1 MKLRCSPVGRCSCW
15 TAASVILPSISLK
28 QRMASESSIS
38 ESAAKIALP
47 FGCAHQPPMIG
58 APATTSAMFGTAP
71 RADASITPFF
81 STRRTHFEPRVAGL
95 RGVGLALEERF
106 ALAGLALAGF
116 AFAGL
121 ALGRTFVR
129 VFSFFLGIAS

>member
-1 MKLRCSPVGRCSCW
+1 MPKKKLKTRTKVRPKAKPAKAKPAKAKPAKAKR
-15 TAASVILPSISLK
+15 
-28 QRMASESSIS
+28 SSK
-38 ESAAKIALP
+38 ARPKP
-47 FGCAHQPPMIG
+47 RK
-58 APATTSAMFGTAP
+58 PATTSAMFGTAP

-95 RGVGLALEERF
+95 RGIGLALEERF
-106 ALAGLALAGF
+106 ALAGLAMAGF